1 MNYGRKY
8 RIVSALLAFVFI
20 INMFDTGILW
30 ESLASLRAN
39 AAESDYT
46 VSFSWDV
53 STLTTA
59 NSGET
64 QTEESTDNS
73 KKITVTDDSTG
84 ELIRDITISDDKTV
98 LSLNENRQESP
109 VVKTVF
115 TFNMK
120 KKVDA
125 GELQFTIQGMSDL
138 KRGGGFKLD
147 MSDPNLSKWDIAY
160 DSEKD
165 LYTFTNKDSIKP
177 NSVTKF
183 VWQFD
188 SRAAVN
194 GFEKTLETTCTVK
207 EYQKDEEGNKIKED
221 NPAYDDHPAATV
233 QLKTDSLVM
242 NYTSEHDNNEVK
254 IVCDD
259 ISKLDPNNLN
269 VDYTWRSYT
278 SKLGL
283 KGFTEYEDEACTKP
297 TESLTDAH
305 YIRSDSDAQRESL
318 NARGIKTSDYFIAV
332 DAGGLG
338 IENLLVVDESG
349 SRVQLVEVDGKIG
362 FYNFRG
368 AKDFK
373 VGENYT
379 STYRVG
385 VLTKAVEEAAPSAN
399 KQITLT
405 GHYYVTYNDE
415 TTPTEYTDQAAH
427 LLTTDEKPQGGGTGQ
442 FIKKHNTYEIN
453 HDHTEATDGLYYYD
467 HAKHPSPIYQ
477 LLYDSIFNGKTVT
490 YSLDGKINK
499 AVDADKNAVT
509 YDLVYEDT
517 APSVQQLSQTYTDA
531 DGVTHDLDYTER
543 VLRADEYDFT
553 RVKVRKLVD
562 GDTVG
567 YELDENGTIKTDENG
582 NPIPKAESGFD
593 YDVFGR
599 SEGGVW
605 QLIKNN
611 ENDVHTGNTVRDSE
625 VFLPENIDE
634 IRIVVRDLKIDAPVC
649 AWVDIKYNLD
659 RDELYNH
666 VQIDTVTDHNGDR
679 SVSADENKGTR
690 LKNIFTRKQ
699 YVNTYDENAVPQNTD
714 SAFSYTWLREST
726 TTVESKTAMT
736 DFDHIIINND
746 DEAQTEAKDYFE
758 TEITSIGKIYSDN
771 ERSLNHFVVVSQVSK
786 DLSLSEGWLD
796 QLVNSFTF
804 SGTIQGSGQVI
815 DQEFVKN
822 NDAVSFYYDPDK
834 RIVVAEFNFEGY
846 SLDGSKDTDI
856 QFTYPANITY
866 DRLKATGGEQ
876 NKYVAETY
884 VTVLDQNVRLSRAAG
899 SNIDLSPTNPFN
911 DLPAAKS
918 EASASINA
926 LGSYEEDETT
936 KKVKSHYTDWIY
948 ENTAEVDGSNT
959 DHLQNGR
966 MTSEY
971 TYELHF
977 KRIATGVDKL
987 SNPIMLDIVE
997 GVNTSAWKGTVQS
1010 ISFEDGYY
1018 PALADGQ
1025 GYTPEVYFITEDK
1038 VSGAPDAEYKKT
1050 INYVSDA
1057 IAYYQHYDKQDTHSQ
1072 EELAKTLEH
1081 YNNIKQNIT
1090 GVDADGNAVLTD
1102 WVKAQENADGSW
1114 SINTNGKII
1123 YAVAVLFRGTYT
1135 IDNSSLDLR
1144 ADLNMKAP
1152 ALEDEVDANII
1163 NNRAAY
1169 NDLHCFGEKTN
1180 TTEHYGVYNVSDKTL
1195 VLLRHIVELVKVSS
1209 KTQRRLTGAA
1219 FSVFNDDAGT
1229 SIVKYWPDQK
1239 ATQPSLMEDM
1249 PVDKSGTLQ
1258 LNLSPGVYYYKETKA
1273 PDGYIADD
1281 KLYRFRVV
1289 SDSNNVYYY
1298 TVDFKTADEVAEE
1311 YLVINKYEYDRYK
1324 TTVYSGKSFIGPDQ
1338 DFFVFDSNGNK
1349 LSFTYSDELK
1359 SFIYDAG
1366 ETNAAVNTRA
1376 GEEGVIKL
1384 TGLPAG
1390 TYFFGKNY
1398 TSDDNKD
1405 KDGYY
1410 FSVADNGSL
1419 ELVVMKKTVFKT
1431 PSETS
1436 PENSDVQY
1444 ELYEMIADEIT
1455 ASDKRVYFNRNNDGS
1470 YTLMPTSLEAE
1481 ENARIVPNSSG
1492 HVILNGLDDSKKY
1505 YFVITK
1511 APVGFRMSGGE
1522 DMIFEPDENGKLD
1535 LISAEQLQYTGR
1547 IVVENDPIE
1556 TAKANFVKVDGTMI
1570 NGAPKGTNGVSLN
1583 GAEYN
1588 MYVLEDDGSESLVY
1602 FLYDHQ
1608 TNVYIYMGV
1617 DGKTGWTADLNSSD
1631 GNERGT
1637 ISVEG
1642 LPYGMYYV
1650 KESKAPK
1657 SFKLSD
1663 QRYYFRVSA
1672 MTIGD
1677 DGSLKFESQDDE
1689 KLLELSDDE
1698 ILSSIVFS
1706 KYDFRDNT
1714 KFLKDARYGLYVL
1727 KEKTDEEV
1735 SDEDYRFAA
1744 ESAVESARGDTE
1756 TDQFKQYWEVV
1767 DDTRFTDQT
1776 GEIEYNNLAFG
1787 TYLLY
1792 ELREP
1797 LGYTWNNDKSKWSTW
1812 TTMDTTKHEAQ
1823 IIEINADTVAANSE
1837 TKNVSGTDANG
1848 NTVITEQTTYYPFRA
1863 SHCDDR
1869 QMGEARLLKSSS
1881 GEESKPLT
1889 DGTFSLYKVNFT
1901 TEEEN
1906 TYLRDKMKLTDAQI
1920 NALTADQRKIYLE
1933 NIGVDDLVEENH
1945 VVNGK
1950 ALKDVD
1956 TLVKSGLRTD
1966 ADPSQGGTES
1976 VSGLDWGVYYFLE
1989 AKAPAGYQKDPTP
2002 KKFKVD
2008 ATTATARI
2016 DVSMEDDKT
2025 YGKLWMY
2032 KQAKTAEEGGY
2043 HKRLFGAQFDLYTKD
2058 GEKVNSVAKLRL
2070 GGLTIDGQTGKT
2082 KEFIVKSFTVV
2093 DAETIEFTILDDDG
2107 TTEYKVTET
2116 YYKKMQTDGS
2126 GKQLQGTI
2134 KSVEADSAFM
2144 QMYKTLSAD
2153 SFRLTYYIVD
2163 GDNIFDYGME
2173 KYRPM
2178 TNVEKTH
2185 ITGDSAYVTADE
2197 GGQLCVRGLDWGSY
2211 YFRETVPPEGYSL
2224 CDDVLFTVNAYNCN
2238 NQFIKCEDPDK
2249 QAAIIIDKHIPDTDY
2264 FKAYGEPTFMFKVS
2278 QLTDAAEGET
2288 PDFVQSYQSGNSEP
2302 VTRRYKKTGKSYT
2315 LAVHMTSTDGT
2326 AMIDVPEGQ
2335 YMIEELPVSRYTC
2348 TGLELVTGT
2357 DPVVNKTAGLNSL
2370 TSTVMTAANKY
2381 DLTDGTAAPK
2391 YTAFCDL
2398 TRGASDEVLTFRVKY
2413 TNKIKR
2419 YDNFSEVTFVDNRI
2433 PGEEYITAFKP
2444 TYKPL
2449 VPVTTGQT
2457 TFEINLKDAIGSGD
2471 FEAVLSYNTEKIKS
2485 LTADELS
2492 YIRFSNVLPAP
2503 FEFVSYN
2510 PDTGVLTLTISDDGT
2525 SIAGQSFK
2533 FDVGYKA
2540 GLDEYNESDHDMN
2553 KGELEL
2559 VFGEPTPQIR
2569 KRVLL
2574 KSDAENRSR
2583 FIVGEDKTTVVD
2595 ATYTKEGTSI
2605 SSDPSPIP
2613 ELRIDDG
2620 YAQKGWYML
2629 SSTGRPV
2636 KDSEGNIV
2644 MFKDEAAIKAYIYGD
2659 SAPSGVTFADEFADF
2674 AHPDKI
2680 MGFTFQ
2686 ANVEEIKQRP
2696 VTARV
2701 ILDTKDALNESGILG
2716 IKNAGRVS
2724 GKITG
2729 VTSSTITAFKEG
2741 NEEGWNSCDDNHR
2754 LTYDSQKNSSRVT
2767 ALDSTYPDYVRFY
2780 AIGTEVYWY
2789 TVDRNTYEPTNGTVY
2804 LEQNSNT
2811 YSNTPNLF
2819 GYKNGSVKYTNLID
2833 VSGMYDWDL
2842 SGMNMFGYMFANT
2855 AITEFKL
2862 NRTIKKSGYMY
2873 LSRMFYNCGSLTSV
2887 KMSIDTSE
2895 APFKEEWTDGNGY
2908 TYVSAQTKE
2917 MFLGCGNLVE
2927 LNLSGDFSNVYN
2939 AIDMFNGCTSLTK
2952 EEFRRAFS
2960 TWKWNP
2966 SQIMQ
2971 TNKEG
2976 DKIFKNNNNLSGKFN
2991 DVDLVDSEGNH
3002 YTGDGDKIKFVRLAD

>member
-64 QTEESTDNS
+64 QTEESTDNG

-207 EYQKDEEGNKIKED
+207 EYQKDEEGNKIKEGD
-221 NPAYDDHPAATV
+221 LVYAEHPAATV

-242 NYTSEHDNNEVK
+242 NYTSEHDDNEVK

-305 YIRSDSDAQRESL
+305 YIRSDSDAQRKSL
-318 NARGIKTSDYFIAV
+318 NARGIKTSDYFIEV

-338 IENLLVVDESG
+338 IENLLVIDESG

-385 VLTKAVEEAAPSAN
+385 VLTKAVEKADPSAN

-427 LLTTDEKPQGGGTGQ
+427 LLTTDEKPQGGGTGP

-499 AVDADKNAVT
+499 AVDADKNAVS

-517 APSVQQLSQTYTDA
+517 APTVQQLSQTYTDA

-567 YELDENGTIKTDENG
+567 YELNEDGTIKIDDNG
-582 NPIPKAESGFD
+582 NPIPKKESGFD

-599 SEGGVW
+599 SEGGKW
-605 QLIKNN
+605 QLINNN
-611 ENDVHTGNTVRDSE
+611 ENDAHTGNTVRDSE

-666 VQIDTVTDHNGDR
+666 VQIDTVTDHDGNR

-690 LKNIFTRKQ
+690 LKNTFNRNQ
-699 YVNTYDENAVPQNTD
+699 YVNGYDENAAPQKTD

-736 DFDHIIINND
+736 DFDHIIISED

-771 ERSLNHFVVVSQVSK
+771 ERSLNHFVVVSQVPK

-796 QLVNSFTF
+796 QLVDSFTF

-926 LGSYEEDETT
+926 RGSYEEDETI

-1152 ALEDEVDANII
+1152 ALEDEVDADII

-1229 SIVKYWPDQK
+1229 SIAKYWPDQM
-1239 ATQPSLMEDM
+1239 ATQPRLMKDM

-1298 TVDFKTADEVAEE
+1298 TVDFKTAAEVAEE

-1324 TTVYSGKSFIGPDQ
+1324 TTVYSGKNFIGPDQ

-1349 LSFTYSDELK
+1349 LGFTYSDELK

-1376 GEEGVIKL
+1376 GEEGVITL

-1390 TYFFGKNY
+1390 TYFFGKRY

-1410 FSVADNGSL
+1410 FSVADNGYID
-1419 ELVVMKKTVFKT
+1419 LVVMKKTVFKT
-1431 PSETS
+1431 PSEVQ
-1436 PENSDVQY
+1436 PANSDVQY
-1444 ELYEMIADEIT
+1444 ELYEMLGDEVT
-1455 ASDKRVYFNRNNDGS
+1455 ASDKRVYFTRDSEGS
-1470 YTLMPTSLEAE
+1470 YNLKTNTTEADE
-1481 ENARIVPNSSG
+1481 TDDNARIVPNSSG
-1492 HVILNGLDDSKKY
+1492 HVVLNGLDKNKKY
-1505 YFVITK
+1505 YFVIKK
-1511 APVGFRMSGGE
+1511 APMGFKLRSST
-1522 DMIFEPDENGKLD
+1522 DMTFKPDENGKLD

-1547 IVVENDPIE
+1547 IVVEDDPIE

-1608 TNVYIYMGV
+1608 AKVYIYRGIE
-1617 DGKTGWTADLNSSD
+1617 GKTGWTADLNSSD
-1631 GNERGT
+1631 GNESGT

-1642 LPYGMYYV
+1642 MPYGMYFV
-1650 KESKAPK
+1650 KETKAPA
-1657 SFKLSD
+1657 SFDLSD

-1672 MTIGD
+1672 ATIDKNGY
-1677 DGSLKFESQDDE
+1677 LKFESQDN
-1689 KLLELSDDE
+1689 KTQLELSDDE

-1706 KYDFRDNT
+1706 KYDFRNNT
-1714 KFLKDARYGLYVL
+1714 KYLKDARYGLYVL
-1727 KEKTDEEV
+1727 KANTDPDLTE
-1735 SDEDYRFAA
+1735 EDYRFAA

-1756 TDQFKQYWEVV
+1756 TDQFTQYWDMVEAK
-1767 DDTRFTDQT
+1767 FTDQT

-1901 TEEEN
+1901 PEEEN

-2070 GGLTIDGQTGKT
+2070 GGLTIDGQTDKT

-2093 DAETIEFTILDDDG
+2093 DAETIRFTILDDNG
-2107 TTEYKVTET
+2107 TTEYTVTEK
-2116 YYKKMQTDGS
+2116 YYKDMVTDGS
-2126 GKQLQGTI
+2126 GKLLQGTI

-2144 QMYKTLSAD
+2144 QMYTDLSVD

-2178 TNVEKTH
+2178 TNVEKAH

-2278 QLTDAAEGET
+2278 QLKDAAEGET

-2370 TSTVMTAANKY
+2370 TSTVMTAADKY
-2381 DLTDGTAAPK
+2381 ELTDGTAAPK
-2391 YTAFCDL
+2391 FTAFCDL

-2413 TNKIKR
+2413 TNEIKR

-2492 YIRFSNVLPAP
+2492 DIRFSNALPAP
-2503 FEFVSYN
+2503 FTSISYV
-2510 PDTGVLTLTISDDGT
+2510 PETGMLTLTIRDGT

-2569 KRVLL
+2569 KRVLY
-2574 KSDAENRSR
+2574 KSDAANRSR

-2659 SAPSGVTFADEFADF
+2659 SAPNNVTFADEFADF

-2686 ANVEEIKQRP
+2686 AELIDRP
-2696 VTARV
+2696 VTARFV
-2701 ILDTKDALNESGILG
+2701 MGAKKDFFTLFTDKS
-2716 IKNAGRVS
+2716 KVS
-2724 GKITG
+2724 GSITG
-2729 VTSSTITAFKEG
+2729 VTKDNMTAFLEG
-2741 NEEGWNSCDDNHR
+2741 NETGWNSCEEGKR
-2754 LTYDSQKNSSRVT
+2754 LTYDSYAGNCPSNSP
-2767 ALDSTYPDYVRFY
+2767 YPDLIRFY
-2780 AIGTEVYWY
+2780 AKDNAIYWY
-2789 TVDRNTYEPTNGTVY
+2789 TVNRDTKKSTRGTIYAVHEETYWD
-2804 LEQNSNT
+2804 
-2811 YSNTPNLF
+2811 NTPKLF
-2819 GYKNGSVKYTNLID
+2819 SGYTALKD
-2833 VSGMYDWDL
+2833 VSGMFDWDL
-2842 SGMNMFGYMFANT
+2842 SGMNMLGYMFDGT
-2855 AITEFKL
+2855 AITTFTL
-2862 NRTIKKSGYMY
+2862 NRTYKKEGLMYMN
-2873 LSRMFYNCGSLTSV
+2873 RMFANCKELTSV
-2887 KMSIDTSE
+2887 TMNVDTSGAGKYQNPIIAE
-2895 APFKEEWTDGNGY
+2895 KETWIT
-2908 TYVSAQTKE
+2908 AQTKE
-2917 MFLGCGNLVE
+2917 MFSGCEKLVN
-2927 LNLSGDFSNVYN
+2927 LNLSGDLSNLYN
-2939 AIDMFNGCTSLTK
+2939 VQKMFNGCKSL
-2952 EEFRRAFS
+2952 EASEFKRAFS
-2960 TWKWNP
+2960 TWQWHVH
-2966 SQIMQ
+2966 
-2971 TNKEG
+2971 
-2976 DKIFKNNNNLSGKFN
+2976 NNNMQNSNIFESYTFVKDLQN
-2991 DVDLVDSEGNH
+2991 VVLVDANGNRFIRKDN
-3002 YTGDGDKIKFVRLAD
+3002 TIVNAP

>member
-53 STLTTA
+53 STLTTE

-64 QTEESTDNS
+64 QTEEFTDNG
-73 KKITVTDDSTG
+73 KKIIVTDSSTG
-84 ELIRDITISDDKTV
+84 EPIRDITISDDKTV

-221 NPAYDDHPAATV
+221 NSAYAEHPAATV

-242 NYTSEHDNNEVK
+242 NYTSEHDDNEVK

-297 TESLTDAH
+297 TDLLTDAH
-305 YIRSDSDAQRESL
+305 YIRSDSDAQRKSL
-318 NARGIKTSDYFIAV
+318 NARGIKTSDYFIEV

-349 SRVQLVEVDGKIG
+349 SRVQLIEVDGKIG

-385 VLTKAVEEAAPSAN
+385 VLTKAVEEN

-415 TTPTEYTDQAAH
+415 TTPKEYTDQAAH

-453 HDHTEATDGLYYYD
+453 HNHTEATDGLYYFD

-499 AVDADKNAVT
+499 AVDADKNAVS

-517 APSVQQLSQTYTDA
+517 APFVQQLSQTYTDA

-543 VLRADEYDFT
+543 VLRANEYDFT

-567 YELDENGTIKTDENG
+567 YELNEDGTIKIDENG
-582 NPIPKAESGFD
+582 NPIPKKESGFD

-599 SEGGVW
+599 SEGGEW
-605 QLIKNN
+605 QPIKNN
-611 ENDVHTGNTVRDSE
+611 ENDAHTGNTVRDSE

-666 VQIDTVTDHNGDR
+666 VQIDTVTDHDGNR
-679 SVSADENKGTR
+679 SVSADENEGTR
-690 LKNIFTRKQ
+690 LKNIFSRMQ
-699 YVNTYDENAVPQNTD
+699 YVNGYNETAVPQNTD

-736 DFDHIIINND
+736 DFDHIIISND

-771 ERSLNHFVVVSQVSK
+771 ERSLNHFVVVSQVPK

-926 LGSYEEDETT
+926 RGSYEEDETT

-977 KRIATGVDKL
+977 KRIATGVDIL

-1090 GVDADGNAVLTD
+1090 GVDAYGNAVSTD

-1152 ALEDEVDANII
+1152 ALEDEVDADII

-1180 TTEHYGVYNVSDKTL
+1180 TTEHYGVYNVSNKTL

-1239 ATQPSLMEDM
+1239 ATAPSLMEDM

-1273 PDGYIADD
+1273 PSGFVADER
-1281 KLYRFRVV
+1281 LYRFRVV

-1298 TVDFKTADEVAEE
+1298 TVDFKTAEEVADE
-1311 YLVINKYEYDRYK
+1311 YIAVNRYEYEKYWSDH
-1324 TTVYSGKSFIGPDQ
+1324 TTYADSTQK
-1338 DFFVFDSNGNK
+1338 FFVFDSSGNK
-1349 LSFTYSDELK
+1349 QGFVYNSELGA
-1359 SFIYDAG
+1359 FIYDQ
-1366 ETNAAVNTRA
+1366 TQNNAAVDTSA
-1376 GEEGVIKL
+1376 GNGVIKL

-1390 TYFFGKNY
+1390 SYFFGKSY
-1398 TSDDNKD
+1398 VSDDNKD

-1470 YTLMPTSLEAE
+1470 YTLMPTSSEAE
-1481 ENARIVPNSSG
+1481 ENARIVPDSSG

-1522 DMIFEPDENGKLD
+1522 DMIFEPDEDGKLD

-1547 IVVENDPIE
+1547 IVVEDDPIE

-1608 TNVYIYMGV
+1608 AKVYIYRGIE
-1617 DGKTGWTADLNSSD
+1617 GKTGWTADLNSSD
-1631 GNERGT
+1631 GNESGT

-1642 LPYGMYYV
+1642 MPYGMYFV
-1650 KESKAPK
+1650 KETKAPA
-1657 SFKLSD
+1657 SFDLSD

-1672 MTIGD
+1672 ATIDKNGY
-1677 DGSLKFESQDDE
+1677 LKFESQDN
-1689 KLLELSDDE
+1689 KTQLELSDDE

-1706 KYDFRDNT
+1706 KYDFRNNT
-1714 KFLKDARYGLYVL
+1714 KYLKDARYGLYVL
-1727 KEKTDEEV
+1727 KANTDPDLTE
-1735 SDEDYRFAA
+1735 EDYRFAA

-1756 TDQFKQYWEVV
+1756 TDQFTRYWDMVEAK
-1767 DDTRFTDQT
+1767 FTDQT
-1776 GEIEYNNLAFG
+1776 GEIEFNNLAFG

-1797 LGYTWNNDKSKWSTW
+1797 LGYTWNNDKSKWSAW

-1901 TEEEN
+1901 PEEEN

-1920 NALTADQRKIYLE
+1920 NALTDDQRKIYLE
-1933 NIGVDDLVEENH
+1933 NIGVDDLVEEKH

-2093 DAETIEFTILDDDG
+2093 DAETIKFTILDDNG
-2107 TTEYKVTET
+2107 TTEYTVTEK
-2116 YYKKMQTDGS
+2116 YRKDMETDVS

-2144 QMYKTLSAD
+2144 QMYTALSVD

-2178 TNVEKTH
+2178 TNVEKAH

-2278 QLTDAAEGET
+2278 QLTNAAEGDT

-2326 AMIDVPEGQ
+2326 AMINVPEGQ

-2370 TSTVMTAANKY
+2370 TSTVMMAADKY
-2381 DLTDGTAAPK
+2381 ELTDGTAAPK
-2391 YTAFCDL
+2391 FTAFCDL
-2398 TRGASDEVLTFRVKY
+2398 TGGVSDEVLTFRVKY
-2413 TNKIKR
+2413 TNVIKR

-2449 VPVTTGQT
+2449 VPVTTGQR
-2457 TFEINLKDAIGSGD
+2457 TFEINLKDAIGSGN

-2492 YIRFSNVLPAP
+2492 DIRFSNVLPAP
-2503 FEFVSYN
+2503 FENVGYN
-2510 PDTGVLTLTISDDGT
+2510 PDTGVLTLTIRNDGT

-2540 GLDEYNESDHDMN
+2540 GLSEYNESDHEMN

-2559 VFGEPTPQIR
+2559 VFGEPAPQIR
-2569 KRVLL
+2569 KRVLY
-2574 KSDAENRSR
+2574 KSDAANRSR
-2583 FIVGEDKTTVVD
+2583 FIIDEQTKTTVVD

-2613 ELRIDDG
+2613 ELRVDDG
-2620 YAQKGWYML
+2620 YSPKGWYML

-2636 KDSEGNIV
+2636 KDNAGNIV
-2644 MFKDEAAIKAYIYGD
+2644 MFADEEAIKAYIYGD

-2686 ANVEEIKQRP
+2686 AEVEENVNPTAKIKDKSTFIDAIKAASGNADNNIINFIHNPNFANAMQAYEFATYKSTFGECSEEYP
-2696 VTARV
+2696 DEIYCYGVQVTGGYDVYWFSKSNRV
-2701 ILDTKDALNESGILG
+2701 YLEGDYT
-2716 IKNAGRVS
+2716 RVMMNRS
-2724 GKITG
+2724 KLLSIPGMYDFDFSG
-2729 VTSSTITAFKEG
+2729 VTSLTSAFQNDSKLTAAAF
-2741 NEEGWNSCDDNHR
+2741 
-2754 LTYDSQKNSSRVT
+2754 NSSFENCKT
-2767 ALDSTYPDYVRFY
+2767 LNDCFNGCNEMESLTNAQDSKLK
-2780 AIGTEVYWY
+2780 
-2789 TVDRNTYEPTNGTVY
+2789 PTNIRVMVAGP
-2804 LEQNSNT
+2804 NNN
-2811 YSNTPNLF
+2811 YSTTKLKDISF
-2819 GYKNGSVKYTNLID
+2819 MNG
-2833 VSGMYDWDL
+2833 MDL
-2842 SGMNMFGYMFANT
+2842 S
-2855 AITEFKL
+2855 E
-2862 NRTIKKSGYMY
+2862 
-2873 LSRMFYNCGSLTSV
+2873 C
-2887 KMSIDTSE
+2887 
-2895 APFKEEWTDGNGY
+2895 
-2908 TYVSAQTKE
+2908 
-2917 MFLGCGNLVE
+2917 
-2927 LNLSGDFSNVYN
+2927 SNVN
-2939 AIDMFNGCTSLTK
+2939 QLFRRCTSLTAETFISTLATWK
-2952 EEFRRAFS
+2952 FS
-2960 TWKWNP
+2960 TTAGY
-2966 SQIMQ
+2966 I
-2971 TNKEG
+2971 TNKDDNYRVLKLPTVAAYMTSGEQTFECANG
-2976 DKIFKNNNNLSGKFN
+2976 TITLYKINTDVYFKK
-2991 DVDLVDSEGNH
+2991 
-3002 YTGDGDKIKFVRLAD
+3002 DGFTPAA

>member
-64 QTEESTDNS
+64 QTEESTDNG
-73 KKITVTDDSTG
+73 KKITVTDDSTD
-84 ELIRDITISDDKTV
+84 EPIRDITISDDKTV

-207 EYQKDEEGNKIKED
+207 EYQKDEEGNKIKEGD
-221 NPAYDDHPAATV
+221 PSYDEHPAATV

-297 TESLTDAH
+297 TDLLTDAH

-318 NARGIKTSDYFIAV
+318 NARGIKTSDYFIEV

-349 SRVQLVEVDGKIG
+349 SRVQLIEVDGKIG

-385 VLTKAVEEAAPSAN
+385 VLTKAVKEAAPSAN

-415 TTPTEYTDQAAH
+415 TTPKEYTDQAAH

-453 HDHTEATDGLYYYD
+453 HSHTEATDGLYYYD

-499 AVDADKNAVT
+499 AVDADKNAVS

-517 APSVQQLSQTYTDA
+517 APTVQQLSQTYTDA

-543 VLRADEYDFT
+543 VLRAVEYDFT

-567 YELDENGTIKTDENG
+567 YEFNEDGTIKIDDNG

-599 SEGGVW
+599 SKGGEW

-611 ENDVHTGNTVRDSE
+611 ENDAHTGNTVRDSE

-736 DFDHIIINND
+736 DFDHIIISED

-771 ERSLNHFVVVSQVSK
+771 ERSLNHFVVVSQVPK

-796 QLVNSFTF
+796 QLVDSFTF

-926 LGSYEEDETT
+926 RGSYEEDETT

-1090 GVDADGNAVLTD
+1090 GVDADGNSVSTD
-1102 WVKAQENADGSW
+1102 WVKAVQNDNGDWVFNTGGEN
-1114 SINTNGKII
+1114 I
-1123 YAVAVLFRGTYT
+1123 YAVAVVFKGTYT

-1152 ALEDEVDANII
+1152 ALEDEVDADII

-1169 NDLHCFGEKTN
+1169 NDLHCFGEKSN
-1180 TTEHYGVYNVSDKTL
+1180 TTERYGVYNVSNKTL

-1298 TVDFKTADEVAEE
+1298 TVDFKTADKVAEE

-1324 TTVYSGKSFIGPDQ
+1324 TTVYSGKIFTDPNQ

-1349 LSFTYSDELK
+1349 LGFEYS
-1359 SFIYDAG
+1359 G
-1366 ETNAAVNTRA
+1366 EQGTFFYKPEEENAAVNTRA
-1376 GEEGVIKL
+1376 GEGVIKL

-1390 TYFFGKNY
+1390 TYFFGKSY

-1410 FSVADNGSL
+1410 FSVADNGYID
-1419 ELVVMKKTVFKT
+1419 LVVMQKTVFKT
-1431 PSETS
+1431 PSEVQ
-1436 PENSDVQY
+1436 PANSDVQY
-1444 ELYEMIADEIT
+1444 ELYEMLGDEVT
-1455 ASDKRVYFNRNNDGS
+1455 ASDKRVYFTRDSEGS
-1470 YTLMPTSLEAE
+1470 YNLKTNTTEADE
-1481 ENARIVPNSSG
+1481 TDDNARIVPNSSG
-1492 HVILNGLDDSKKY
+1492 QVILNGLDKNKKY
-1505 YFVITK
+1505 YFVIKK
-1511 APVGFRMSGGE
+1511 APVGFKLRSST
-1522 DMIFEPDENGKLD
+1522 DMTFKPDENGKLD

-1547 IVVENDPIE
+1547 IVVEDDPIE

-1608 TNVYIYMGV
+1608 ANVYIYRGIE
-1617 DGKTGWTADLNSSD
+1617 GKTGWTADLNSSD
-1631 GNERGT
+1631 GNESGT

-1642 LPYGMYYV
+1642 MPYGMYFV
-1650 KESKAPK
+1650 KETKAPA
-1657 SFKLSD
+1657 SFDLSD

-1672 MTIGD
+1672 ATIDKNGY
-1677 DGSLKFESQDDE
+1677 LKFESQDN
-1689 KLLELSDDE
+1689 KTQLELSDDE

-1706 KYDFRDNT
+1706 KYDFRNNT
-1714 KFLKDARYGLYVL
+1714 KYLKDARYGLYVL
-1727 KEKTDEEV
+1727 KANTDPDLT
-1735 SDEDYRFAA
+1735 DEDYRFAA

-1901 TEEEN
+1901 REEEN

-1920 NALTADQRKIYLE
+1920 NDLTADQRKIYLE

-2032 KQAKTAEEGGY
+2032 KQAKTAEGDGY

-2070 GGLTIDGQTGKT
+2070 GGLTIDGQTDKT

-2093 DAETIEFTILDDDG
+2093 DAEKTIRFTILDDNG
-2107 TTEYKVTET
+2107 TTEYTVTEK
-2116 YYKKMQTDGS
+2116 YYKDMVTDGS
-2126 GKQLQGTI
+2126 GKLLQGTI

-2144 QMYKTLSAD
+2144 TNYETLSTE

-2178 TNVEKTH
+2178 TNVEKAH

-2503 FEFVSYN
+2503 FENVGYN
-2510 PDTGVLTLTISDDGT
+2510 PDTGVLTLTIRDDGT

-2540 GLDEYNESDHDMN
+2540 GLSEYNESDHDMN

-2569 KRVLL
+2569 KRVLY
-2574 KSDAENRSR
+2574 KSDAANRSR
-2583 FIVGEDKTTVVD
+2583 FIIDEQTKTTVVD

-2644 MFKDEAAIKAYIYGD
+2644 IFMDEAEIKAYIYGD

-2686 ANVEEIKQRP
+2686 TEVEENVNP
-2696 VTARV
+2696 TA
-2701 ILDTKDALNESGILG
+2701 K
-2716 IKNAGRVS
+2716 IKNKDTFIAAIKAASGNADNNIINFIHNPNFDNAMQAYEFATYKSTFGECSEEYPDEIYCYGVQVTGGYDVYWFSKSNRVYLEGNYTDVMKGRNKLLS
-2724 GKITG
+2724 IPGMYDFDFSG
-2729 VTSSTITAFKEG
+2729 VTSLKNAFYTCSKL
-2741 NEEGWNSCDDNHR
+2741 SAADF
-2754 LTYDSQKNSSRVT
+2754 NSS
-2767 ALDSTYPDYVRFY
+2767 F
-2780 AIGTEVYWY
+2780 E
-2789 TVDRNTYEPTNGTVY
+2789 
-2804 LEQNSNT
+2804 
-2811 YSNTPNLF
+2811 
-2819 GYKNGSVKYTNLID
+2819 K
-2833 VSGMYDWDL
+2833 
-2842 SGMNMFGYMFANT
+2842 
-2855 AITEFKL
+2855 
-2862 NRTIKKSGYMY
+2862 
-2873 LSRMFYNCGSLTSV
+2873 C
-2887 KMSIDTSE
+2887 
-2895 APFKEEWTDGNGY
+2895 TDFEN
-2908 TYVSAQTKE
+2908 
-2917 MFLGCGNLVE
+2917 F
-2927 LNLSGDFSNVYN
+2927 
-2939 AIDMFNGCTSLTK
+2939 FNGCDLTRLTNAQDSKLKPIIIRVLVADNRKLSDISFLRGLDLSLCTNVNQL
-2952 EEFRRAFS
+2952 FRNCKNLSAETFISTLATWTFS
-2960 TWKWNP
+2960 TTAGCITNNDGNYRVLKLP
-2966 SQIMQ
+2966 TVAAYMTSGEQ
-2971 TNKEG
+2971 TFECANG
-2976 DKIFKNNNNLSGKFN
+2976 TITLSKNNT
-2991 DVDLVDSEGNH
+2991 DV
-3002 YTGDGDKIKFVRLAD
+3002 YFKKDGFTPAA

>member
-1 MNYGRKY
+1 MVMNYGRKY

-64 QTEESTDNS
+64 QTEELTDNG
-73 KKITVTDDSTG
+73 KKITVTDDSTD
-84 ELIRDITISDDKTV
+84 EPIRDITISDDKTV

-207 EYQKDEEGNKIKED
+207 EYQKDEEGNKIKEGD
-221 NPAYDDHPAATV
+221 LAYAEHPAATV

-242 NYTSEHDNNEVK
+242 NYTSEHDDNEVK

-283 KGFTEYEDEACTKP
+283 KGFTEYEDEACTMQ
-297 TESLTDAH
+297 TNSLTDAH
-305 YIRSDSDAQRESL
+305 YIRSDSDAQRKSL
-318 NARGIKTSDYFIAV
+318 NARGIKTSDYFIEV

-349 SRVQLVEVDGKIG
+349 SRVQLIEVDGKIG

-385 VLTKAVEEAAPSAN
+385 VLTKAVEKAAPSAN

-415 TTPTEYTDQAAH
+415 TTPKEYTDKAAH
-427 LLTTDEKPQGGGTGQ
+427 LLTTDEKPQGGGTGP

-453 HDHTEATDGLYYYD
+453 HSHTEATDGLYYYD

-499 AVDADKNAVT
+499 AVDADKNAVS

-517 APSVQQLSQTYTDA
+517 APSVQQLLQTYTDA
-531 DGVTHDLDYTER
+531 DGVTHDLGYTER
-543 VLRADEYDFT
+543 VLRAAEYDFT

-567 YELDENGTIKTDENG
+567 YELNEDGTIKTDENG

-599 SEGGVW
+599 SDDGEW
-605 QLIKNN
+605 QPIKNN
-611 ENDVHTGNTVRDSE
+611 ENDAHTGNTVRDSE

-666 VQIDTVTDHNGDR
+666 VQIDTVTDHGGDR
-679 SVSADENKGTR
+679 RVSADENEGTR
-690 LKNIFTRKQ
+690 LKNTFSRKQ
-699 YVNTYDENAVPQNTD
+699 YVNTYDETAVPQKTD

-736 DFDHIIINND
+736 DFDHIIISQD

-771 ERSLNHFVVVSQVSK
+771 ERSLNHFVVVSQVPK

-796 QLVNSFTF
+796 QLVDSFTF

-926 LGSYEEDETT
+926 RGSYEEDETT

-977 KRIATGVDKL
+977 KRIATGVDTL

-1038 VSGAPDAEYKKT
+1038 VSGAPNADYKKT

-1081 YNNIKQNIT
+1081 YNNIKQHIT
-1090 GVDADGNAVLTD
+1090 GVDADGNSVSTD

-1135 IDNSSLDLR
+1135 IDNRSLDLR
-1144 ADLNMKAP
+1144 TDLNMKAP

-1169 NDLHCFGEKTN
+1169 NDLHCFGEKSN
-1180 TTEHYGVYNVSDKTL
+1180 TTERYGVYNVSNKTL

-1239 ATQPSLMEDM
+1239 ATEPRLMKDM

-1258 LNLSPGVYYYKETKA
+1258 MNLSPGVYYYKETKA
-1273 PDGYIADD
+1273 PDGFIADD

-1349 LSFTYSDELK
+1349 LGFTYSDELK

-1410 FSVADNGSL
+1410 FSVADNGYID
-1419 ELVVMKKTVFKT
+1419 LVVMKKTVFKT
-1431 PSETS
+1431 PSEVQ
-1436 PENSDVQY
+1436 PANSDVQY
-1444 ELYEMIADEIT
+1444 ELYEMLGDEVT
-1455 ASDKRVYFNRNNDGS
+1455 ASDKRVYFTRISDGS
-1470 YTLMPTSLEAE
+1470 YNLKTNTTEADE
-1481 ENARIVPNSSG
+1481 TDDNARIVPNSSG
-1492 HVILNGLDDSKKY
+1492 QVILNGLDNNKKY
-1505 YFVITK
+1505 YFVIKK
-1511 APVGFRMSGGE
+1511 APVGFKLRSST
-1522 DMIFEPDENGKLD
+1522 DMTFKPDENGKLD

-1547 IVVENDPIE
+1547 IVVEDDPIE

-1570 NGAPKGTNGVSLN
+1570 NGAPKGTNGVRLN

-1588 MYVLEDDGSESLVY
+1588 MYVLEEDGSESLVY

-1608 TNVYIYMGV
+1608 AKVYIYRGIE
-1617 DGKTGWTADLNSSD
+1617 GKTGWTADLNSSD
-1631 GNERGT
+1631 GNESGT

-1642 LPYGMYYV
+1642 MPYGMYFV
-1650 KESKAPK
+1650 KETKAPA
-1657 SFKLSD
+1657 SFDLSD

-1689 KLLELSDDE
+1689 KLLMLSDDE

-1706 KYDFRDNT
+1706 KYDFRNNT
-1714 KFLKDARYGLYVL
+1714 KYLKDARYGLYVL
-1727 KEKTDEEV
+1727 KANTDPDLTE
-1735 SDEDYRFAA
+1735 EDYRFAA

-1756 TDQFKQYWEVV
+1756 TDQFTQYWDMVEAK
-1767 DDTRFTDQT
+1767 FTDQT
-1776 GEIEYNNLAFG
+1776 GEIEFNNLAFG

-1901 TEEEN
+1901 PEEEN

-1933 NIGVDDLVEENH
+1933 NIGVDDLVEEKH

-2043 HKRLFGAQFDLYTKD
+2043 HKKLFGAQFDLYTKD
-2058 GEKVNSVAKLRL
+2058 GVKVNSVAKLRL

-2093 DAETIEFTILDDDG
+2093 DAETIRFTILDDNG
-2107 TTEYKVTET
+2107 TTEYTVTEK
-2116 YYKKMQTDGS
+2116 YYKDMVTDGS
-2126 GKQLQGTI
+2126 GKLLQGTI

-2144 QMYKTLSAD
+2144 QMYTDLSVD

-2197 GGQLCVRGLDWGSY
+2197 GGQMCVRGLDWGSY

-2288 PDFVQSYQSGNSEP
+2288 PDFVQSYQSGSSEP

-2357 DPVVNKTAGLNSL
+2357 GNVVNKTAGLNSL
-2370 TSTVMTAANKY
+2370 TSTVMMAADKY
-2381 DLTDGTAAPK
+2381 ELTDGTAAPK
-2391 YTAFCDL
+2391 FTAFCDL
-2398 TRGASDEVLTFRVKY
+2398 TGGVSDEVLTFRVKY
-2413 TNKIKR
+2413 TNVIKR

-2510 PDTGVLTLTISDDGT
+2510 PDTGVLTLTIRNDGT

-2540 GLDEYNESDHDMN
+2540 GLTEYNESDHDMN

-2569 KRVLL
+2569 KRVLY
-2574 KSDAENRSR
+2574 KSDAANRSR

-2620 YAQKGWYML
+2620 YVQKGWYML

-2644 MFKDEAAIKAYIYGD
+2644 MFMDEAEVKAYIYGD
-2659 SAPSGVTFADEFADF
+2659 SAPSGVSFADEFADF

-2686 ANVEEIKQRP
+2686 AEVIDRP
-2696 VTARV
+2696 VTARFV
-2701 ILDTKDALNESGILG
+2701 MRNGTGLLTIINDKDRTGND
-2716 IKNAGRVS
+2716 
-2724 GKITG
+2724 KITSLG
-2729 VTSSTITAFKEG
+2729 KDTMIAFREG
-2741 NEEGWNSCDDNHR
+2741 NEAGWESCNNNSR
-2754 LTYDSQKNSSRVT
+2754 VTYDSRMNNARDKN
-2767 ALDSTYPDYVRFY
+2767 LDNTYPDKIRFY
-2780 AIGTEVYWY
+2780 AIDNVVYWY
-2789 TVDRNTYEPTNGTVY
+2789 TVDRDTLKPTRGSVY
-2804 LEQNSNT
+2804 LEYRISSYNQD
-2811 YSNTPNLF
+2811 PKLF
-2819 GYKNGSVKYTNLID
+2819 DSYNKLAD
-2833 VSGMYDWDL
+2833 VSGMFDWDF
-2842 SGMNMFGYMFANT
+2842 SGVELCSYMFSGT
-2855 AITEFKL
+2855 AITNFEL
-2862 NRTIKKSGYMY
+2862 NRTYKKSGLMY
-2873 LSRMFYNCGSLTSV
+2873 LNRMFINCQNLTTV
-2887 KMSIDTSE
+2887 TMNVDTSE
-2895 APFKEEWTDGNGY
+2895 AGDGTVDISTNG
-2908 TYVSAQTKE
+2908 TFISAQTKE
-2917 MFLGCGNLVE
+2917 MFKKCTNLVS
-2927 LNLSGDFSNVYN
+2927 LNITGDFRKLFS
-2939 AIDMFNGCTSLTK
+2939 AQRMFDSCNLPAD
-2952 EEFRRAFS
+2952 EFKRAFS
-2960 TWKWNP
+2960 TWQWGPEHIKMQDND
-2966 SQIMQ
+2966 SNKGDQIFSNYPK
-2971 TNKEG
+2971 TN
-2976 DKIFKNNNNLSGKFN
+2976 DIKN
-2991 DVDLVDSEGNH
+2991 VDLVDANNDH
-3002 YTGDGDKIKFVRLAD
+3002 YTSDGIRITKTS